1 MVSCGAGKEGPDNR
15 PAEYRSLRKFKP
27 SQKFLFLIL
36 LICGAVNLRLVVSFM
51 SVIFGILLIPRSLA
65 AHLTQRFG
73 WSQFILRWLCLFGEL
88 VWIVCLLTLLS
99 FVEALISHL
108 AHVLIPAIIY
118 WQVALLFRRC
128 CFGSSNGMTSAPK
141 ISTRSWRSSFLRRI
155 GSVVQKNGWYSLL
168 LFIGCN
174 GNTYG
179 KQEMTRFSISSLSTK
194 MVNWTITMVFN

>member
-1 MVSCGAGKEGPDNR
+1 MLMTRGVLNWR
-15 PAEYRSLRKFKP
+15 RM
-27 SQKFLFLIL
+27 
-36 LICGAVNLRLVVSFM
+36 VSFM
-51 SVIFGILLIPRSLA
+51 SVTSDNLLVPKSLAVQTTPRS
-65 AHLTQRFG
+65 G
-73 WSQFILRWLCLFGEL
+73 WNHSLLRWLCLFGEL